1 MWYIKDKTFDLPE
14 LLVKKGKQLSN
25 EYLNV
30 DFSVGKIS
38 ITPSKY
44 NVSVNNLQ
52 LSKYDQQRK
61 NLASD
66 TEYINRPFF
75 SVKQLDL
82 QVASNTALLELY
94 KSNLVLERAALN
106 GLEYDLSAPLPD
118 GKNKKIE
125 IPWIPIENIIVS
137 GLNLKTTFGDYNITD
152 FKGVFSRKKEN
163 GKVSIS
169 FA

>member
-1 MWYIKDKTFDLPE
+1 MRKLKRLLYYSLSLLFICSIFFIGLLWYIKDKTFDLPE

-125 IPWIPIENIIVS
+125 IH
-137 GLNLKTTFGDYNITD
+137 G
-152 FKGVFSRKKEN
+152 SRLR
-163 GKVSIS
+163 I
-169 FA
+169 